1 MLGSLALLAYF
12 ISGIFLGQAENRV
25 APLGCLRYSARE
37 PAARRRFPLA
47 APLTASAAETRGTS
61 SAGAQGAGAQGRAG
75 QAVRVADAASGLEL
89 PESRTSQVG

>member
-1 MLGSLALLAYF
+1 M
-12 ISGIFLGQAENRV
+12 IV
-25 APLGCLRYSARE
+25 ADRAAQVGCLRYSARE